1 MSRPNV
7 LQHAEV
13 RRVGKF
19 GVVGALNTVMDF
31 IIYNLLHFKLG
42 WALIQANIVSTTIA
56 MIFSF
61 YMNKKL
67 VFRHHHGSHLKQGI
81 VFFAVTAFGLYVLQ
95 TGTIQLLTEVWTE
108 PLQLLVGATHLI
120 NLDHIFSD
128 TFIVNNCAK
137 ALGTIISLTW
147 NYVMYK
153 KVVFRA

>member
-1 MSRPNV
+1 MSRARRAV
-7 LQHAEV
+7 HAEV
-13 RRVGKF
+13 KQVGKF

-42 WALIQANIVSTTIA
+42 WALIQSNIVSTTIA

-67 VFRHHHGSHLKQGI
+67 VFRHHEGSHLKQGI
-81 VFFAVTAFGLYVLQ
+81 IFFAVTAFGLYVLQ
-95 TGTIQLLTEVWTE
+95 TGTIQVLTEVWTE
-108 PLQLLVGATHLI
+108 PLQLTVAFAHV
-120 NLDHIFSD
+120 LDLDRFFSD

-147 NYVMYK
+147 NYLMYK
-153 KVVFRA
+153 KVVFRV